1 MEKWFRVCQSGKTID
16 GREITPQQ
24 IDEMAETYNPRTYGA
39 RVFVEHFRSILPD
52 SPLSA
57 LGDVL
62 ALRAETDSETG
73 ARVLLAQVDAT
84 DRLIKLAQNRDKVY
98 WSIEMMPNMAGT
110 GKAYMHGLSVTDTP
124 ASLGT
129 DLIKLSASA
138 GTLPEPMRDHLFSE
152 AVEHTGPLAEDV
164 PDTGFVERI
173 RQHLS
178 GESRKTD
185 ARLTGLESAAVEM
198 AGALGSLRTDLHTL
212 LSGSSGSPAPAAV
225 PPTQPPATAAGASS
239 ASASAPTSPAA
250 SSSVSSADD
259 TPVAALGARFDQ
271 LLETLSHIPATAGR
285 PLSAGGT
292 TTASLKTDC

>member
-1 MEKWFRVCQSGKTID
+1 MRTKWFKVCQSGRTID

-39 RVFVEHFRSILPD
+39 RVFVEHLRSIVPE

-62 ALRAETDSETG
+62 ALRAETDAATG

-84 DRLIKLAQNRDKVY
+84 DRLVTLAQNRDKSY
-98 WSIEMMPNMAGT
+98 WSIEMAPNMAGT
-110 GKAYMHGLSVTDTP
+110 GKAYMVGLSVTDTP

-129 DLIKLSASA
+129 ELIKLSATA

-152 AVEHTGPLAEDV
+152 ALELAGPLPGPSAEDGAD
-164 PDTGFVERI
+164 PGFMDRI
-173 RQHLS
+173 RQLLS
-178 GESRKTD
+178 GEGRKTD
-185 ARLTGLESAAVEM
+185 ARLTGMESALIEL
-198 AGALGSLRTDLHTL
+198 AGAVGSLTAFASH
-212 LSGSSGSPAPAAV
+212 SPAPAAV

-239 ASASAPTSPAA
+239 PASAGAPAQPAA
-250 SSSVSSADD
+250 PESD
-259 TPVAALGARFDQ
+259 PVTAPIAALGARLDQ
-271 LLETLSHIPATAGR
+271 LVEALSHTPALAGR

-292 TTASLKTDC
+292 STTHATDC

>member
-1 MEKWFRVCQSGKTID
+1 MRTKWFRVCQSGKTID

-62 ALRAETDSETG
+62 ALRAETDSATG
-73 ARVLLAQVDAT
+73 ARVLFAQVDAT
-84 DRLIKLAQNRDKVY
+84 DRLVTLAQNRDKSY
-98 WSIEMMPNMAGT
+98 WSIEMAPNMAGS
-110 GKAYMHGLSVTDTP
+110 GKAYMVGLSVTDTP

-152 AVEHTGPLAEDV
+152 AVEHTGPLAEDA

-173 RQHLS
+173 RQLLS
-178 GESRKTD
+178 GEGRKTD
-185 ARLTGLESAAVEM
+185 ARLTGLESAITEL
-198 AGALGSLRTDLHTL
+198 AGAVGTL
-212 LSGSSGSPAPAAV
+212 TTFASGSPAPAAV

-239 ASASAPTSPAA
+239 TSAPGQTSPAA
-250 SSSVSSADD
+250 PSDD
-259 TPVAALGARFDQ
+259 RAPMDALGARFDQ

-292 TTASLKTDC
+292 STASLKTDC

>member
-1 MEKWFRVCQSGKTID
+1 MRTKWFRVCQSGKTID

-129 DLIKLSASA
+129 ELIKLSAGA
-138 GTLPEPMRDHLFSE
+138 GTLPEAMRDHLFSE
-152 AVEHTGPLAEDV
+152 AVEHVGPLAEDT

-198 AGALGSLRTDLHTL
+198 AGALGSLRADLHTL
-212 LSGSSGSPAPAAV
+212 LSSSPGSSGSPAPAAV

-239 ASASAPTSPAA
+239 APAPGQTSPAA
-250 SSSVSSADD
+250 PTRDD
-259 TPVAALGARFDQ
+259 APVAALGARFDQ

-292 TTASLKTDC
+292 STASLKTDC